1 MLEQWLEELIILFE
15 LTLLMLRSPSR
26 SRESLNLKECNPPID
41 RLQPPFE
48 YLDYITLAWNIM
60 RCGLI
65 IEVAINPLILRTRR
79 YILFHITYEIS
90 QDAHY
95 FPNL

>member
-41 RLQPPFE
+41 RLQPPLE
-48 YLDYITLAWNIM
+48 YLDYITLA
-60 RCGLI
+60 
-65 IEVAINPLILRTRR
+65 
-79 YILFHITYEIS
+79 
-90 QDAHY
+90 
-95 FPNL
+95 